1 MWVPA
6 NFMLRVTMQWIRPVS
21 HAEGVEIFLVV
32 HATETEIS
40 SLADG
45 LLGLF
50 GDLTLIE
57 SLVKHFDVAKL

>member
-1 MWVPA
+1 
-6 NFMLRVTMQWIRPVS
+6 MQWIRPVS